1 MREYQVG
8 PTSPL
13 GMHSL
18 VKLTQ
23 ILMTYQH
30 VRRFLVSKAE
40 QRVEFVPSPQLL
52 NHTKYPSKVYDLDS
66 VRTRSRRSIRR
77 AQ

>member
-1 MREYQVG
+1 
-8 PTSPL
+8 
-13 GMHSL
+13 MHSL

-30 VRRFLVSKAE
+30 MRRFLVSKAE

-52 NHTKYPSKVYDLDS
+52 NQLAVLIIM
-66 VRTRSRRSIRR
+66 RTDQHQVPQQGLRP
-77 AQ
+77 